1 MPLPLQTRLLRVLA
15 EAEFFRVGGREL
27 IRVDVRVVAATHQDL
42 DALVAAGRFR
52 ADLLHRLDVVRLHL
66 PPLRERR
73 DDVPTLADAFL
84 AAAAQR
90 FQAPVK
96 RLDAGARERLRAHD
110 WPGNVRELAL
120 YAERR
125 LLGLDADHGPDIG
138 ADRPLPER
146 VAAFEAR
153 ALATALIQAAGDA
166 TQARARLGLPRK
178 TFYDKIKRH
187 GLDLRAF
194 RGKDRPKT

>member
-1 MPLPLQTRLLRVLA
+1 M
-15 EAEFFRVGGREL
+15 
-27 IRVDVRVVAATHQDL
+27 RVVATSRF
-42 DALVAAGRFR
+42 ALEEAVAAGRFR
-52 ADLLHRLDVVRLHL
+52 PDLYYRLSAVSVRL
-66 PPLRERR
+66 PPLRERG
-73 DDVPTLADAFL
+73 DDVELLFRHFL
-84 AAAAQR
+84 
-90 FQAPVK
+90 V
-96 RLDAGARERLRAHD
+96 AGAARQRITPPPVTAQVLEHLAEHD
-110 WPGNVRELAL
+110 WAGNVRELAL

-125 LLGLDADHGPDIG
+125 LLGLDADAGPDIG

>member
-1 MPLPLQTRLLRVLA
+1 MTAEVL
-15 EAEFFRVGGREL
+15 E
-27 IRVDVRVVAATHQDL
+27 H
-42 DALVAAGRFR
+42 LV
-52 ADLLHRLDVVRLHL
+52 
-66 PPLRERR
+66 
-73 DDVPTLADAFL
+73 
-84 AAAAQR
+84 
-90 FQAPVK
+90 
-96 RLDAGARERLRAHD
+96 AHD

-125 LLGLDADHGPDIG
+125 LLGLDADAGPDIG

-187 GLDLRAF
+187 GLDLKAF